1 MKREL
6 AAPRYKV
13 LCLARTFLSSMLSRV
28 DAIKCHSVYPDGQVP
43 AVPPGMKDL
52 QKSHF

>member
-6 AAPRYKV
+6 AAPCYKV